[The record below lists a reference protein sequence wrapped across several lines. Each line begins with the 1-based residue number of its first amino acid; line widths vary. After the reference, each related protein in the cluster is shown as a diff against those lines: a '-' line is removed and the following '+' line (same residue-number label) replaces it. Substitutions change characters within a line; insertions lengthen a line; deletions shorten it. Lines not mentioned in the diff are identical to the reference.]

1 MAELGSQGNAAI
13 WNLARLK
20 AATAELEAAL
30 MKNRAVSPETI
41 LALAQT
47 ADLPD
52 ALRPR
57 AAQEHGR
64 VAGHVMT
71 TALRGVSIH
80 WSQLDGI
87 ARQVSK
93 AGGPHDLSHDLL
105 AYLLAC
111 SKIIETLKTTG
122 LHRGDTGDF
131 QRSSDVLV
139 GIIDQVA
146 KDYPDA
152 RSLNILRGGV
162 ASVSDRDAAR
172 RYYAEAI
179 RLGEDGMAT
188 SIYDLGA
195 HTYFSHDEV
204 MANRSAEMVEAV
216 SANVAPALAERPSSH
231 DPQVNLLWS
240 VDVGFLEIYGPYW
253 FGLAPYLMRQGMGF
267 VFAVVGEADRVAA
280 VVEESRALIEQ
291 LARFH
296 RLPDP
301 SSYARA
307 FTFVQVD
314 LPPGVGQAK
323 TFYACAR
330 MLVAERL
337 LDAGDR
343 PVLMLD
349 ADFTAH
355 DPVEPYVRQLSAADL
370 AVSTIR
376 GLGVLWPWRRTIA
389 NVVWLK
395 PCADSRKLLSHASDY
410 ITAGLGT
417 TPSWTLD
424 QNALSYAVEMMGD
437 TPILNAQDVR
447 RPFAQD
453 KIRGPFE
460 AVWRESQTA

>member
-1 MAELGSQGNAAI
+1 MFGLGSKAKAAK
-13 WNLARLK
+13 WNLGRLK
-20 AATAELEAAL
+20 AAMAELEGAL
-30 MKNRAVSPETI
+30 MKKRAVSPNTI
-41 LALAQT
+41 LALAEM

-52 ALRPR
+52 GLRPR

-71 TALRGVSIH
+71 TALREASLH
-80 WSQLDGI
+80 WSQLDSIRG
-87 ARQVSK
+87 QVVK
-93 AGGPHDLSHDLL
+93 AGGKHDLSHDLL
-105 AYLLAC
+105 AYLTAC
-111 SKIIETLKTTG
+111 GRIIEALNAAGT
-122 LHRGDTGDF
+122 HRGDIRDF
-131 QRSSDVLV
+131 QRSSGVMLDV
-139 GIIDQVA
+139 IEEVA

-162 ASVSDRDAAR
+162 ASLSDRDAAR
-172 RYYAEAI
+172 RYYAEAT

-204 MANRSAEMVEAV
+204 VAKRSPQLVEAA
-216 SANVAPALAERPSSH
+216 SANVASALAERPSSH
-231 DPQVNLLWS
+231 DPKVNLLWS

-267 VFAVVGEADRVAA
+267 VFAVVGEPERVAA
-280 VVEESRALIEQ
+280 VVDESRALIEH

-337 LDAGDR
+337 LDVSDR

-355 DPVEPYVRQLSAADL
+355 DPVDAYVRQLEGAD
-370 AVSTIR
+370 VGISTIR
-376 GLGVLWPWRRTIA
+376 GLGHLWPWRRTIA
-389 NVVWLK
+389 NVLWLK
-395 PCADSRKLLSHASDY
+395 PGPSSRKLLTHASDY
-410 ITAGLGT
+410 ISAGLEM

-437 TPILNAQDVR
+437 TPMLNVQGLR

-453 KIRGPFE
+453 KIRGIFE
-460 AVWRESQTA
+460 AAWRENQSA